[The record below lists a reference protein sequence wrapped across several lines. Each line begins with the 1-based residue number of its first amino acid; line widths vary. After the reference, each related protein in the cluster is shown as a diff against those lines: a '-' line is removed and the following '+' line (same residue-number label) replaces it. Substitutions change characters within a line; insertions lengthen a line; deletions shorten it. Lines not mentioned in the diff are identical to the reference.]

1 MGNGWLDE
9 VRPLLAEQQLDL
21 DDVLAAIVDEVARRF
36 DADRAT
42 IYLLDRVRR
51 ELVSRAAHLPEIA
64 EIRLRLGEGVAGWVG
79 QEGQP
84 LMVHA
89 RDGDPR
95 WSHRID
101 GVTGYRTRSMMCAPI
116 AAPGPDRPILGVV
129 QVLNKSAGERDFN
142 ADDLAALSGLAGE
155 LATLLD
161 DTSLRSQLRPEHD
174 KPLAFRFN
182 FIVGESSPMQTCY
195 DRIARAAATEA
206 HVLLR
211 GETGTGKT
219 LFARAIHFNSDR
231 RSSPLVKVD
240 CAALPA
246 NLIENELFGH
256 EKGAYTGADQTED
269 GKVAAASGGT
279 LFLDEIGELPLEV
292 QGKLLRLMQ
301 ERTYLRVGGTRPQAA
316 SVRFVCATQV
326 DLEQAVRDG
335 TFRADLYYRIRVLEV
350 EVPPLRDRGHV
361 DLDRL
366 VDHFLYEF
374 SRRHG
379 RPGLQLSTEARA
391 ALHAWSWPGNVREL
405 EHCIESAV
413 ILADGQAI
421 AASELPLKAVFD
433 ARPEPVDPTVFRTRI
448 RPLRDVETAYCHHV
462 VQACGGNQSQA
473 AAKLEIGRNT
483 LARKLKMTARDPGMP
498 PNDPSADEG

>member
-36 DADRAT
+36 GADRAT

-51 ELVSRAAHLPEIA
+51 ELVSRAAHLPEIT

-79 QEGQP
+79 QEGEP
-84 LMVHA
+84 LLVHA
-89 RDGDPR
+89 RDDDPR
-95 WSHRID
+95 FTHRID
-101 GVTGYRTRSMMCAPI
+101 GLTGYRTRSTMCAPI
-116 AAPGPDRPILGVV
+116 CAASSPRSILGVL
-129 QVLNKSAGERDFN
+129 QVLNKQAGDFDT
-142 ADDLAALSGLAGE
+142 ADLQALGDLAAE
-155 LATLLD
+155 LASLLD
-161 DTSLRSQLRPEHD
+161 DTSLRAQLRPEHD

-182 FIVGESSPMQTCY
+182 FIVGESSPMQEVY

-206 HVLLR
+206 HVLIR

-219 LFARAIHFNSDR
+219 LFARAIHFNSKR
-231 RSSPLVKVD
+231 REGPLVKVD
-240 CAALPA
+240 CAALPG

-256 EKGAYTGADQTED
+256 EKGAYTGADQTAD

-301 ERTYLRVGGTRPQAA
+301 ERTYLRVGGTKTLSA

-326 DLEQAVRDG
+326 DLEEAVRNG
-335 TFRADLYYRIRVLEV
+335 TFRADLYFRIRVVEV
-350 EVPPLRDRGHV
+350 EVPPLRTRGHL

-374 SRRHG
+374 SRRHD
-379 RPGLQLSTEARA
+379 RLGLGLSTEARA

-413 ILADGQAI
+413 ILADGPEI
-421 AASELPLKAVFD
+421 AVEALPLKSVWPHRAGDPAEV
-433 ARPEPVDPTVFRTRI
+433 EPTAFVTPV
-448 RPLRDVETAYCHHV
+448 RPLREVERDYCRHV
-462 VQACGGNQSQA
+462 VQLCDGNQSLA
-473 AAKLEIGRNT
+473 AARLEIGRNT
-483 LARKLKMTARDPGMP
+483 LARKLKR
-498 PNDPSADEG
+498 SE